1 MSMKQLLFAVS
12 LSVMVMSQ
20 AGCGGGGSSPSAGG
34 GVVSGSDGGS
44 TTATTG
50 GSTSTG
56 GATTAGGATTTD
68 GTATTGGAA
77 TAGGTSTTGAVAPK
91 GIATLSWDP
100 PSAGITGFKVHYG
113 ATSRSYST
121 TINTGMVS
129 SFAVSDLP
137 AGTYYFVVTSYD
149 SSGNESGYSNE
160 VSKTIS

>member
-1 MSMKQLLFAVS
+1 MKQLLFAVS

-20 AGCGGGGSSPSAGG
+20 AGCGRGGSSQSSGG
-34 GVVSGSDGGS
+34 GAVSGSDGGS
-44 TTATTG
+44 ATATTG

-56 GATTAGGATTTD
+56 GAATAGGATTTD
-68 GTATTGGAA
+68 GTATA
-77 TAGGTSTTGAVAPK
+77 GAVAPK

-113 ATSRSYST
+113 ATPGSYTT

-137 AGTYYFVVTSYD
+137 AGTYYFVVTAYD

>member
-20 AGCGGGGSSPSAGG
+20 AGCGGGGSSSSGG
-34 GVVSGSDGGS
+34 AVVSGSDGGS
-44 TTATTG
+44 TATTG

-56 GATTAGGATTTD
+56 GAATTGGATTTD
-68 GTATTGGAA
+68 GTAT
-77 TAGGTSTTGAVAPK
+77 AGGTATTGAVAPK

-100 PSAGITGFKVHYG
+100 PPAGITGFKVHYG
-113 ATSRSYST
+113 ATPGSYST

-137 AGTYYFVVTSYD
+137 AGTYYFVVTAYD